1 MTISSE
7 VAMFSAPKLQV
18 MPVGPRTTDLV
29 TLRIEPRIYHYSAW
43 QNLTLA
49 VWVGQATGPSVR
61 NLGEISREMIRR
73 HPEGHSSVVFIL
85 DKIPAPTPEAR
96 EVLDKVFHA
105 RNDLACVSVVIEGSG
120 FWASGMRSLM
130 GNTHRA
136 AAGATSTM
144 LRLNTEIDE
153 VVEWMPV
160 EHLRRTGVELDPIEF
175 RRVLRQVR
183 EQGADAALNA

>member
-1 MTISSE
+1 
-7 VAMFSAPKLQV
+7 MFPAPKLPPMATPAAAPTKEV
-18 MPVGPRTTDLV
+18 KL
-29 TLRIEPRIYHYSAW
+29 LRVEPRIYCYSAW

-49 VWVGQATGPSVR
+49 VWVGQATGASVR

-144 LRLNTEIDE
+144 LRLNTAIDE
-153 VVEWMPV
+153 VVEWMPA
-160 EHLRRTGVELDPIEF
+160 EHARRTGVELDAEEF
-175 RRVLRQVR
+175 RRVLRDVR
-183 EQGADAALNA
+183 EQGAARALNA

>member
-1 MTISSE
+1 MYP
-7 VAMFSAPKLQV
+7 APKLPLPPAPQ
-18 MPVGPRTTDLV
+18 PASNSLV
-29 TLRIEPRIYHYSAW
+29 TLRIEPRIYYYSCW

-49 VWVGQATGPSVR
+49 VWVGQATGHAARS
-61 NLGEISREMIRR
+61 LGEISREMIRR

-105 RNDLACVSVVIEGSG
+105 RNDLSCVAVVIEGSG

-136 AAGATSTM
+136 SAGATSTV

-153 VVEWMPV
+153 VVDWLPP
-160 EHLRRTGVELDPIEF
+160 EHLRRTGVELDPEEF
-175 RRVLRQVR
+175 RRVLRQAR
-183 EQGADAALNA
+183 ERGAAAALNA